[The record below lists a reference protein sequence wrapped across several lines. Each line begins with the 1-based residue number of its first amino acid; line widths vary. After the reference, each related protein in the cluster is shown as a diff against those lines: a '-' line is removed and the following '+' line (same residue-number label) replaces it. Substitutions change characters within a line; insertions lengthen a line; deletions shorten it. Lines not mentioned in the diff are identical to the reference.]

1 MHPLIRNWC
10 LGFAAGAFALAATSM
25 PTYAEDQPQNLG
37 PVVVNEPILTN
48 VGNKRVIAFYQ
59 TDGGRCGMH
68 IVVWD
73 RADVSGSSAAGF
85 RVTLAPREVVHIDT
99 PENESL
105 DLQCGDS
112 ADTLAI
118 VDASKFIAAGA
129 AE

>member
-1 MHPLIRNWC
+1 
-10 LGFAAGAFALAATSM
+10 
-25 PTYAEDQPQNLG
+25 
-37 PVVVNEPILTN
+37 
-48 VGNKRVIAFYQ
+48 
-59 TDGGRCGMH
+59 
-68 IVVWD
+68 VVWD
-73 RADVSGSSAAGF
+73 RADVSGDSAARF
-85 RVTLAPREVVHIDT
+85 RVTLAPREVVHVDT